1 MGIFIKERCPREKLN
16 SDQGWRRLEGFMEE
30 VALRMGLH

>member
-1 MGIFIKERCPREKLN
+1 MGIFIEERCPKEKLN
-16 SDQGWRRLEGFMEE
+16 SDQRLEGFMEE